1 MTAVLALLAPKM
13 YKTFADKLHRLF
25 EHMPGLN
32 RYAPMSVFTTAS
44 FDFNDG
50 RPCRIHDHHPN
61 GSLGW
66 CSLYAGGDYDP
77 TTGGHLYLPQ
87 VQLLIEFP
95 PGATVLL
102 PSNLVYG
109 IVPVAPGQ
117 TRYTFSQYIPAD
129 LIRYV
134 DNGFCTRRSETGEC
148 TLPLHLNLDL
158 LSHVEGLDD
167 DRRSTGLLSGPAR
180 DKPSCQ

>member
-1 MTAVLALLAPKM
+1 M
-13 YKTFADKLHRLF
+13 YRNYADKLHSLF
-25 EHMPGLN
+25 EKISELDRHI
-32 RYAPMSVFTTAS
+32 RKSVFPTAT
-44 FDFNDG
+44 FDFTNG
-50 RPCRIHDHHPN
+50 RPCGVHDYHPN
-61 GSLGW
+61 GAVGW
-66 CSLYAGGDYDP
+66 CSLFAGGDFDP
-77 TTGGHLYLPQ
+77 TVGGHLYLPQ

-134 DNGFCTRRSETGEC
+134 DNGFCTRRSEKGEC
-148 TLPLHLNLDL
+148 THPLQLDLEL

-167 DRRSTGLLSGPAR
+167 DRRSTGLLSGLAR